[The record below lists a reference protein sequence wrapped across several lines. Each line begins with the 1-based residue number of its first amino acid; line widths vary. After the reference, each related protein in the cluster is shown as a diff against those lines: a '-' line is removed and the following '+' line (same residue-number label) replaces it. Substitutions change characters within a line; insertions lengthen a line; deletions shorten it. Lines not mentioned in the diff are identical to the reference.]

1 MSPLQAQK
9 LRNKGAEI
17 PQKCRRPV
25 ICIRIYYTTR
35 PGTGTFFLSVAT
47 IPRPTDVLLVEDNP
61 SDVYLT
67 QVAFRRSSAET
78 QIHVVEDGIQAM
90 AFLRHEAPYT
100 SAPRPDLV
108 LLDLNL
114 PRKHGHKV
122 LREIKE
128 DSQLRGIPVIIL
140 TTSTAVADINL
151 CYEDHA
157 NCYISKPVDF
167 DQFEKVVH
175 EIESFW
181 FQCVKLPR
189 HD

>member
-1 MSPLQAQK
+1 MFDVSVTSK
-9 LRNKGAEI
+9 S
-17 PQKCRRPV
+17 
-25 ICIRIYYTTR
+25 R
-35 PGTGTFFLSVAT
+35 PG
-47 IPRPTDVLLVEDNP
+47 DVLLVEDNP

-67 QVAFRRSSAET
+67 EVAFRRSNAAT

-90 AFLRHEAPYT
+90 AFLRREASFA

-128 DSQLRGIPVIIL
+128 DPELKGIPVIIL
-140 TTSTAVADINL
+140 TTSTAEADINL

-157 NCYISKPVDF
+157 NCYIAKPVDF
-167 DQFEKVVH
+167 DQFERVVR
-175 EIESFW
+175 EIETFW

>member
-1 MSPLQAQK
+1 MQQK
-9 LRNKGAEI
+9 GRNPGKKGV
-17 PQKCRRPV
+17 PPS
-25 ICIRIYYTTR
+25 ICIRVYYTKNPEFPIFPVSMTTNAR
-35 PGTGTFFLSVAT
+35 PG
-47 IPRPTDVLLVEDNP
+47 DVLLVEDNP

-67 QVAFRRSSAET
+67 QVAFRRSNAET

-90 AFLRHEAPYT
+90 AFLRQEGSYA
-100 SAPRPDLV
+100 SSPRPDLV

-128 DSQLRGIPVIIL
+128 DPELRGIPVIIL
-140 TTSTAVADINL
+140 TTSTAEADINL

-157 NCYISKPVDF
+157 NCYIAKPVDF
-167 DQFEKVVH
+167 DQFEKVVR
-175 EIESFW
+175 EIETFW

>member
-1 MSPLQAQK
+1 MLGCVCIQTHYKNLVEFPIFVVSMTT
-9 LRNKGAEI
+9 NS
-17 PQKCRRPV
+17 RP
-25 ICIRIYYTTR
+25 C
-35 PGTGTFFLSVAT
+35 A
-47 IPRPTDVLLVEDNP
+47 VLLVEDNP

-67 QVAFRRSSAET
+67 QVAFRRSNAET

-90 AFLRHEAPYT
+90 AYLRQEGPYA
-100 SAPRPDLV
+100 SSPRPDLV

-128 DSQLRGIPVIIL
+128 DPELRGIPVIIL
-140 TTSTAVADINL
+140 TTSTAEADINL

-157 NCYISKPVDF
+157 NCYIAKPVDF
-167 DQFEKVVH
+167 DQFEKVVR
-175 EIESFW
+175 EIETFW

>member
-1 MSPLQAQK
+1 MQQEG
-9 LRNKGAEI
+9 RNPGKRLSGGT
-17 PQKCRRPV
+17 
-25 ICIRIYYTTR
+25 ICIRVYYANR
-35 PGTGTFFLSVAT
+35 SGTGTFFLSVAT
-47 IPRPTDVLLVEDNP
+47 ISRPTDVLLVEDNP

-90 AFLRHEAPYT
+90 AFLRQETPYA

-114 PRKHGHKV
+114 PRKHGLKV

-128 DSQLRGIPVIIL
+128 DPGLRKIPVIIL
-140 TTSTAVADINL
+140 TTSTADADIEL

-157 NCYISKPVDF
+157 NCYIAKPVDF
-167 DQFEKVVH
+167 DQFERVVR

>member
-1 MSPLQAQK
+1 M
-9 LRNKGAEI
+9 
-17 PQKCRRPV
+17 
-25 ICIRIYYTTR
+25 
-35 PGTGTFFLSVAT
+35 LSVASQS
-47 IPRPTDVLLVEDNP
+47 RPGDVLLVEDNP

-78 QIHVVEDGIQAM
+78 QIHVVEDGVQAM
-90 AFLRHEAPYT
+90 AFLRREGSFG

-128 DSQLRGIPVIIL
+128 DPDLKGIPVIIL
-140 TTSTAVADINL
+140 TTSTAEADINL
-151 CYEDHA
+151 CYEGHA
-157 NCYISKPVDF
+157 NCYIAKPVDF
-167 DQFEKVVH
+167 EQFERVVR